1 MPTVK
6 EQQIL
11 NEVKATMRIEGMP
24 LTPADEEAVL
34 AVITKTKTADDI
46 LAEIIASI
54 EANKAE

>member
-24 LTPADEEAVL
+24 LTPADEENVL
-34 AVITKTKTADDI
+34 AILTGTKTADEVV
-46 LAEIIASI
+46 AEIIASI